1 MRVSSQKKKDTEILV
16 KYERTLQEVIVLYK
30 EIVQYFTRIESVLD
44 DVKQFESI
52 EKKATEFL
60 SRLDLLLKKQKDE
73 VDIILKFIL
82 DIQTEKMKQLE
93 NRFKKFSVKSEKFII
108 FEIDLMKLILSL
120 YEAVCNKERNEINRL
135 LRELKNLYKESQQAI
150 TDNMQ
155 DIRITLEIII
165 EFLTQEIK
173 DHGQLKALVVHMIKL
188 AQQLIK
194 ALQTI
199 I

>member
-1 MRVSSQKKKDTEILV
+1 V

-155 DIRITLEIII
+155 DIRRTLEIII